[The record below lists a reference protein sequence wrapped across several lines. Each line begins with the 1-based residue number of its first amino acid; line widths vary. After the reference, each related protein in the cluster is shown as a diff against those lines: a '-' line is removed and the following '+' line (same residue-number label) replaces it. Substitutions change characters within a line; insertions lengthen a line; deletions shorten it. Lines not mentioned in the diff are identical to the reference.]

1 MTDTNRTANT
11 VELDFTATKRLERK
25 STGLLECAIVSVA
38 GLAITLLAITHNVPN
53 ALQLTVMQ

>member
-1 MTDTNRTANT
+1 MTDTNHNT
-11 VELDFTATKRLERK
+11 GAIDFTATTKRVERK

-38 GLAITLLAITHNVPN
+38 GLAITVLAIAHDIPT